1 MHAACAPLRGDAAGE
16 VGVGIQ
22 MWLCAAQIV
31 TNPANHPMAFGC
43 LYITDKS
50 MQLAITFGRP
60 SRNISREVSH
70 CP

>member
-1 MHAACAPLRGDAAGE
+1 MRAACAALRADTTNN
-16 VGVGIQ
+16 VGISKQ
-22 MWLCAAQIV
+22 MWLCATQII

-50 MQLAITFGRP
+50 MQLAVTLGRP
-60 SRNISREVSH
+60 SRNIFREVSH